1 MRIFYGRVIFPEEK
15 SSQQDLKKKIK
26 TPAITQQ
33 HKEAF
38 QKDSACDGII
48 YRTEKLF
55 IQKDY
60 KTSDENHTG
69 LGYFSRAG
77 VCAQVLFKIFK

>member
-1 MRIFYGRVIFPEEK
+1 MRIFYGRVSFPEEK

-33 HKEAF
+33 HNKEAF
-38 QKDSACDGII
+38 QKNQSEAYDSII

-55 IQKDY
+55 SQKDY
-60 KTSDENHTG
+60 KNYSD
-69 LGYFSRAG
+69 
-77 VCAQVLFKIFK
+77 AQELLMKITQD